1 MPQRRLTITM
11 SPHWKDLLR
20 AQAGAFSAS
29 GYRGETLNFESP
41 AAFFSQLTERR
52 WALLQLLI
60 GAGELGLRET
70 ARRAG
75 RDVKRVSE
83 DVDTLVNLGLLERT
97 ISGGVC
103 CPFNEIHVD
112 LHLTEKTKQAA

>member
-1 MPQRRLTITM
+1 MSQRKLTIRL
-11 SPHWKDLLR
+11 SPHWQDLLR
-20 AQAGAFSAS
+20 AQAGAFIAS
-29 GYRGETLNFESP
+29 GYQGETLNFESP
-41 AAFFSQLTERR
+41 ATFFAQLTERR

-70 ARRAG
+70 ARRTS

-83 DVDTLVNLGLLERT
+83 DVDALANLGLLERT
-97 ISGGVC
+97 PSGGVF
-103 CPFNEIHVD
+103 CPFSEIHVD

>member
-1 MPQRRLTITM
+1 MPQRRLTITL
-11 SPHWKDLLR
+11 SPHWQDLLR
-20 AQAGAFSAS
+20 VQASAFGAS

-41 AAFFSQLTERR
+41 TAFFSQLTELR

-75 RDVKRVSE
+75 RDLKHVSE
-83 DVDTLVNLGLLERT
+83 EVDALVNLGLLERT
-97 ISGGVC
+97 TRGGVC
-103 CPFNEIHVD
+103 CPFSEIHVD
-112 LHLTEKTKQAA
+112 LHLTQKTKQAA

>member
-1 MPQRRLTITM
+1 MSQRRLTITL
-11 SPHWKDLLR
+11 SPHWQDLLR
-20 AQAGAFSAS
+20 AQAGAFIAS
-29 GYRGETLNFESP
+29 GYQGERLNFESP

-70 ARRAG
+70 ARRAS

-83 DVDTLVNLGLLERT
+83 DVDALESLGLLERT
-97 ISGGVC
+97 TRGGVC
-103 CPFNEIHVD
+103 CPFSEIHVD
-112 LHLTEKTKQAA
+112 LHLTDG